1 MKRTV
6 VILVL
11 FSALILVFSSAYAQD
26 KKGLNVYVS
35 VDIEG
40 MGGLTANSESVN
52 GHEIRGR
59 EPRFS
64 DDYER
69 FRLLITEEVNA
80 VVRGLRAA
88 GVSDILI
95 CDAHGGSLFRNIIVE
110 KIEDEEVRLVRG
122 WPRDEMMMAGLNDS
136 YDLVFFVAYHANA
149 RTRGAVL
156 AHNYAFSEFKVN
168 GKNLNE
174 AEINALYAGEYGIP
188 VGLISGDD
196 KLIGQISESFPEAE
210 KVITKEGLSRGA
222 AIVLHPRKVRRML
235 EEQSKKAVD
244 RFRAGEKFKPFTTK
258 KPYQIEFTVTRGFT
272 QFAEQIAKLRE
283 NLQKTG
289 ERSFKYTT
297 DSMKDMLRLI
307 DEIERFIL

>member
-1 MKRTV
+1 
-6 VILVL
+6 
-11 FSALILVFSSAYAQD
+11 QD

-40 MGGLTANSESVN
+40 MGGLTSNTEAVN

-69 FRLLITEEVNA
+69 FRLLLTEEVNA

-110 KIEDEEVRLVRG
+110 NIDDEEVRLVRG
-122 WPRDEMMMAGLNDS
+122 WPRDEMMMAALDDT
-136 YDLVFFVAYHANA
+136 YDMAFLVAYHANA
-149 RTRGAVL
+149 RTRNAVI
-156 AHNYAFSEFKVN
+156 AHCYAFSDFKVH
-168 GKNLNE
+168 GQRLNE

-188 VGLISGDD
+188 IGLISGDD
-196 KLIGQISESFPEAE
+196 KLIGQVSQSFPEAE
-210 KVITKEGLSRGA
+210 KIITKEGLSRSA
-222 AIVLHPRKVRRML
+222 AIVLHPGKVRRML
-235 EEQSKKAVD
+235 EEQAKKAVE
-244 RFRAGEKFKPFTTK
+244 RFRAGEKFKPFTMK
-258 KPYQIEFTVTRGFT
+258 KPYNIEFTVSRGFG
-272 QFAEQIAKLRE
+272 QFIDQIAKLRE
-283 NLQKTG
+283 NLEKTG